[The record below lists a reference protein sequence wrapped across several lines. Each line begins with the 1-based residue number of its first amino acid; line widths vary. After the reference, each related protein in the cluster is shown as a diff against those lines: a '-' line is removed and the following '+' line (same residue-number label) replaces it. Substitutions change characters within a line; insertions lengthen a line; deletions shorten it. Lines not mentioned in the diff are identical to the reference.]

1 MTDWRRHEES
11 AGPSTRMPLLFVAG
25 WASTD
30 RTWDL
35 VLPRLVDHFDLYYLA
50 SREKPSCRLDAG
62 ASLSPVAHARDLVD
76 VVRYLGL
83 DQRPYGVV
91 GASTGS
97 NSILDA

>member
-1 MTDWRRHEES
+1 MQRIRVPVEGALLSVTDWRRHEES

-62 ASLSPVAHARDLVD
+62 R
-76 VVRYLGL
+76 R
-83 DQRPYGVV
+83 
-91 GASTGS
+91 
-97 NSILDA
+97 